1 MHLTVHVFDVMLLNL
16 NLNLH
21 EGMSFDLLK
30 YVKLQRPTVEVI
42 VISMVDDEQKKRS

>member
-16 NLNLH
+16 NLH
-21 EGMSFDLLK
+21 EGMSFELLK